1 MAFCKKCGAYIPIGE
16 TACPACGYDPEE
28 EERQARAEQERREAE
43 DRRKKEAAE
52 AAEKERQE
60 KERRAQQQK
69 AWAEQ
74 ERKREEERRRKER
87 EARQGHGYSAGATQS
102 QYASQGGAQ
111 TQYSSQQTGQGATQN
126 RRTGWTPPWK
136 ETQSHGGSSYYT
148 TYAKNK
154 ARAQDSAANQ
164 HLSVL
169 SYLGPLFLIPL
180 FTRPNDDFARF
191 HANQG
196 LNLLLLNGLL
206 TVLGGSSGLIPFV
219 GGIFSLYC
227 TFKGIGNVLK
237 GKKEPLPLIGKFHFL
252 K

>member
-28 EERQARAEQERREAE
+28 EERQARAEHERREAE
-43 DRRKKEAAE
+43 ARRKKEAAE

-87 EARQGHGYSAGATQS
+87 EARQGHGYTAGATQS

-136 ETQSHGGSSYYT
+136 ESRSRG
-148 TYAKNK
+148 TYSTDYARNK
-154 ARAQDSAANQ
+154 ARAADSADNQ
-164 HLSVL
+164 EQSTL

-180 FTRPNDDFARF
+180 ATRPNDDFARF
-191 HANQG
+191 HASQG
-196 LNLLLLNGLL
+196 LNLFLLEAL
-206 TVLGGSSGLIPFV
+206 SV
-219 GGIFSLYC
+219 GVFAGPLRAAGILFSIYC
-227 TFKGIGNVLK
+227 TIKGINNVRK